1 MIRSVDR
8 GSVDRGKRRDMNC
21 QSRFQDILKFRG
33 CLICLLY
40 KLTCSEGEMTR
51 LGPTRLS
58 VKTVTD
64 SAKETMYRTG
74 PLRPQTDQNKRAI
87 VRRVRHYQSIIVQQT
102 TADLRTSTSTTLSL
116 FIRREEEKEFETRN
130 VSGLN
135 CKNFHG
141 EMSGM
146 MRVLIRRTIKLKAEA
161 AGFLLL
167 SNVEGFNQEESG
179 PAQNDKRIRS
189 VQKRRTREEK
199 TQ

>member
-1 MIRSVDR
+1 MIRSVN
-8 GSVDRGKRRDMNC
+8 RGKRRDMNC

-64 SAKETMYRTG
+64 SAKETMYRIG

-87 VRRVRHYQSIIVQQT
+87 VRRVRHYQNIIVQQT

-116 FIRREEEKEFETRN
+116 FIRREEEKEFETGN

-146 MRVLIRRTIKLKAEA
+146 MRCFNSADNQIESRSS
-161 AGFLLL
+161 GLLAP
-167 SNVEGFNQEESG
+167 F
-179 PAQNDKRIRS
+179 KC
-189 VQKRRTREEK
+189 
-199 TQ
+199 